1 MRQRWGIPGW
11 FNFSGFYDE
20 VADMLPS
27 PSHIVEVGV
36 LFGCSASYLA
46 KRLRTQGKDF
56 YFDLVDT
63 FDEKNLG
70 SEARPVV
77 DLHKSFRKAFDH
89 YAKAT
94 GLDGSNIRV
103 RQVTGLNAA
112 WTYPMESLDFVFLDG
127 DHSETNVRMEIEA
140 FRPRMKQGAILA
152 GHDIQDERVMRAVT
166 HSFGTA
172 WEQKP
177 GNVWMKRI
185 LG

>member
-1 MRQRWGIPGW
+1 MRERWGIPGW

-20 VADMLPS
+20 VARVLPS
-27 PSHIVEVGV
+27 PCHIVEVGV

-46 KRLRTQGKDF
+46 KRLRQMNKDF

-70 SEARPVV
+70 PESRSIIE
-77 DLHKSFRKAFDH
+77 LHKSFRNAFDH

-94 GLDGSNIRV
+94 ALDGPNITV
-103 RQVTGLNAA
+103 KPVTGLNAA
-112 WTYPMESLDFVFLDG
+112 WSYPMRSLDFVFLDG
-127 DHSETNVRMEIEA
+127 DHSQANVQMEIEA
-140 FRPRMKQGAILA
+140 FRPRMKQGGILA
-152 GHDIQDERVMRAVT
+152 GHDTQNEDVMRAVT
-166 HSFGTA
+166 HCFGRA

-185 LG
+185 L